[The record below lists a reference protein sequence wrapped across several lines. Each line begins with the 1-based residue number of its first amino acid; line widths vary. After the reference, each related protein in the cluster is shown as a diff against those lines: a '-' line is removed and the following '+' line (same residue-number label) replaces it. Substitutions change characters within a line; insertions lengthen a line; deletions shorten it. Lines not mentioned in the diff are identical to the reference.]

1 MRLEKLTPL
10 ATIAAIALLAGC
22 GGGGGDNSPKG
33 AASGYFKALESGDYS
48 AACDKI
54 ANTSKQKLEKAAGG
68 KKCPDAL
75 SIGLKSSQGSSALKT
90 LKDAKIG
97 EPTLK
102 GDRGTVPVTVKALGT
117 ALPIP
122 VVKEGGSWKV
132 ESSAAVG
139 G

>member
-1 MRLEKLTPL
+1 MPLKKLTTYV
-10 ATIAAIALLAGC
+10 TIATVALLAGC
-22 GGGGGDNSPKG
+22 GGSGGDNTPKG
-33 AASGYFKALESGDYS
+33 AASSYFKALESGDYG

-54 ANTSKQKLEKAAGG
+54 AASSKQKLQAAAKG
-68 KKCPDAL
+68 KSCADAL
-75 SIGLKSSQGSSALKT
+75 GVGLKSSQGSAALKT
-90 LKDAKIG
+90 LKDATFG

-102 GDRGTVPVTVKALGT
+102 GDRGTVPVTVKSIGT

-122 VVKEGGSWKV
+122 VVKEGGTWKV